1 MDIHTLGKQLAS
13 QPTIMDLAQE
23 MKLIR
28 ALMQVP
34 PRHIA
39 AHPTQFQRIV
49 AALALTHTDSGVFA
63 LTTATDAFFADFCHW
78 LRRMQDSVCPEL
90 ADALIDDFSL
100 SARAFAER
108 MPPQDE

>member
-1 MDIHTLGKQLAS
+1 MDLHTLSKQVAGL
-13 QPTIMDLAQE
+13 PTIMDLAQE

-49 AALALTHTDSGVFA
+49 AALALTHTDAGVFE
-63 LTTATDAFFADFCHW
+63 LTPATDAFFAAFHQW
-78 LRRMQDSVCPEL
+78 LQQMRGSVCPEL
-90 ADALIDDFSL
+90 NPALIDDFSL
-100 SARAFAER
+100 SAQAFADR
-108 MPPQDE
+108 MPPPD